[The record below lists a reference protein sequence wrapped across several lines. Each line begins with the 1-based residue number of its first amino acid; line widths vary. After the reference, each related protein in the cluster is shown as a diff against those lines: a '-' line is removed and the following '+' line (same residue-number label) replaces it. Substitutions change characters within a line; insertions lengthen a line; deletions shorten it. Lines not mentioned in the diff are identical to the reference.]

1 MNGLHVSRSLRRSAR
16 RFDIRVD
23 TAFEA
28 TMRACG
34 DERRPHGWIDQPII
48 DAYTEL
54 HRLGW
59 AHSFEVWLDDELV
72 GGLYGVHINRFFAGE
87 SMFHTVTDA
96 SKVAMMAS
104 VEWLTAAGVELYDV
118 QWTTPPLASMGVI
131 DLDRH
136 EYLAR
141 LADAVRV

>member
-1 MNGLHVSRSLRRSAR
+1 MDGLHVSRSLRRSAR

-96 SKVAMMAS
+96 SKVAMMTS
-104 VEWLTAAGVELYDV
+104 VEWLAAEGVELYDV
-118 QWTTPPLASMGVI
+118 QWTTPHLASMGVI
-131 DLDRH
+131 DLDRRD
-136 EYLAR
+136 YLAR
-141 LADAVRV
+141 LADAVRE